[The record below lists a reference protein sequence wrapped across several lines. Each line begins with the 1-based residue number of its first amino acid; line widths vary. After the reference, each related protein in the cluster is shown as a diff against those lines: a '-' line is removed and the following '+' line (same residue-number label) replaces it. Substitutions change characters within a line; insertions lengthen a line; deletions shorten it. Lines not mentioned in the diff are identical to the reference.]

1 MAKYLTTVT
10 ETYRVDTENEVEE
23 LIENAKND
31 GTFELK
37 KYNRE
42 YKVRKK
48 GGEVIDEYF
57 AVSLVKCF
65 NDPKEPTTYVSVN
78 YGV

>member
-10 ETYRVDTENEVEE
+10 EVYRVDTENEVEE
-23 LIENAKND
+23 LIETAKKD

-48 GGEVIDEYF
+48 GGEIIDEYF
-57 AVSLVKCF
+57 SVSLVKLF
-65 NDPKEPTTYVSVN
+65 NDPKEPTTYVEVN
-78 YGV
+78 YEV